1 MSNNIDAI
9 QKYLISIGAPDEGLL
24 TADEEEP
31 NFLTSVWINY
41 TLGEDADPAGNFLL
55 RFRYEPT
62 EQVFQTQFWG
72 RDFYEEWV
80 GTNKH
85 VFVSLL
91 ANRIN
96 NKLNLGSLWLNL
108 DDGTAAL
115 VSSLIVADG
124 GVTQDTIKLNVD
136 GLIEVLQQY
145 YPALRQYIAS
155 EGTQED
161 YGIALD
167 AISQ

>member
-1 MSNNIDAI
+1 MSKNIEEI
-9 QKYLISIGAPDEGLL
+9 KNYLLSIGAPEEGVLSN
-24 TADEEEP
+24 DEEEP
-31 NFLTSVWINY
+31 NFLTSVWIDY
-41 TLGEDADPAGNFLL
+41 ALGEEGDPEGNFLL
-55 RFRYEPT
+55 RLRYDEKSRI
-62 EQVFQTQFWG
+62 FQTQFWG

-85 VFVSLL
+85 IFVSLL

-108 DDGTAAL
+108 DDGTVAL

-124 GVTQDTIKLNVD
+124 GVTQEIIKLNID
-136 GLIEVLQQY
+136 GLIAVLRQY

-161 YGIALD
+161 YGVALD
-167 AISQ
+167 AIS

>member
-1 MSNNIDAI
+1 MSKNIQEI
-9 QKYLISIGAPDEGLL
+9 KSYLLSVGAPDENLL

-41 TLGEDADPAGNFLL
+41 TLGEDDDPAGNFLL
-55 RFRYEPT
+55 RLRYQPT
-62 EQVFQTQFWG
+62 DQVFQTQFWG

-108 DDGTAAL
+108 DEGTVAL
-115 VSSLIVADG
+115 VSSSIVAEG
-124 GVTQDTIKLNVD
+124 GVTKDSIKSNID

-145 YPALRQYIAS
+145 YPALRGYVFS
-155 EGTQED
+155 DGTQED
-161 YGIALD
+161 YEHALHLLG
-167 AISQ
+167 

>member
-1 MSNNIDAI
+1 MSKNIQEI
-9 QKYLISIGAPDEGLL
+9 KSYLLSIGAPEENLF
-24 TADEEEP
+24 TTDEEEP

-41 TLGEDADPAGNFLL
+41 ILGEDDAPDGEFLL
-55 RFRYEPT
+55 RFRYEPAA
-62 EQVFQTQFWG
+62 QIFQTQFWG

-85 VFVSLL
+85 IFVSLL

-136 GLIEVLQQY
+136 GLIDVLRQY

-161 YGIALD
+161 YGLALD
-167 AISQ
+167 AIS

>member
-9 QKYLISIGAPDEGLL
+9 QKYLISIGAPDENLL
-24 TADEEEP
+24 NADEEEP

-41 TLGEDADPAGNFLL
+41 ILGEDDDPKGNFLL
-55 RFRYEPT
+55 RLRYEPT
-62 EQVFQTQFWG
+62 DQVFQTQFWG

-108 DDGTAAL
+108 DDGTVAL
-115 VSSLIVADG
+115 VSSSIVAEG
-124 GVTQDTIKLNVD
+124 GITSGSIKSNID
-136 GLIEVLQQY
+136 GLIEVLQRF
-145 YPALRQYIAS
+145 YPALRGYVLSDGA
-155 EGTQED
+155 QED
-161 YGIALD
+161 YEHALHLLG
-167 AISQ
+167 

>member
-1 MSNNIDAI
+1 MSKNIEEI
-9 QKYLISIGAPDEGLL
+9 KKYLLSIGAPEEVLL
-24 TADEEEP
+24 SDDEEEP

-108 DDGTAAL
+108 DEGTVAL
-115 VSSLIVADG
+115 VSSLIVAEG
-124 GVTQDTIKLNVD
+124 GVTTDSIRSNID